1 MKKLQIVFGII
12 GILLGLF
19 TVVTAIM
26 YLKGIIDNLGFSI
39 IGLAFCCV
47 FNCFG
52 VLIMVFNTKNN
63 KK

>member
-1 MKKLQIVFGII
+1 MKKLQIIFGII
-12 GILLGLF
+12 GILLGLY

-26 YLKGIIDNLGFSI
+26 YLNGSVSNIGFSM

-47 FNCFG
+47 FNCCNC
-52 VLIMVFNTKNN
+52 LIMVLNTKNN